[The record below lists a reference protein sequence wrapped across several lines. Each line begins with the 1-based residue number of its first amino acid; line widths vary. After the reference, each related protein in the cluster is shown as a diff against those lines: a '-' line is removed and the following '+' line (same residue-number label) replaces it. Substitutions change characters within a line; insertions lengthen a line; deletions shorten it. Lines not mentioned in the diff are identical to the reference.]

1 MSNVRTAENYFSIGI
16 KQFKELLKID
26 KTVRFPY
33 TFTRSRTRGGEKEIL
48 HQEEVE
54 VILNGETN
62 YMFLGGRR
70 ILIETTPCNYGNKRY
85 WFGCPICEGRTT
97 KLFLHG
103 GAYAIWKCRKCAN
116 LVYRSQQETK
126 GDFWTWYDKA
136 QAIARE
142 LDSDYWED
150 GFSYLCSS
158 PHILFPNKPKN
169 MHWSVYE
176 TKRKK
181 FLEYVARGNK
191 INAAQLGAIVNKHRI
206 KE

>member
-126 GDFWTWYDKA
+126 GDFGRGMTKLKRSLGNWIRIIGRMDFL
-136 QAIARE
+136 ICVHLRI
-142 LDSDYWED
+142 
-150 GFSYLCSS
+150 SYSLISLRICIGVS
-158 PHILFPNKPKN
+158 
-169 MHWSVYE
+169 M
-176 TKRKK
+176 KRSERN
-181 FLEYVARGNK
+181 F
-191 INAAQLGAIVNKHRI
+191 
-206 KE
+206 